1 MAMTA
6 HVYEIFINATPER
19 VWQALTD
26 PEFTKQYLHGT
37 NFESTF
43 EPGTGFRSVRRGGED
58 AVDGTIEVF
67 EPPHRLVMTWHV
79 LYDTAMSAEPPGRVE
94 WLLAPANDDRSVTR
108 VTLRHGDLAF
118 SPLTWE
124 HVRLGWVEII
134 DSLKTLLE
142 TGRPMPGVDTSDGR
156 VATDGSE
163 IDARWHRRQGIE
175 ASNSVWELLD
185 GRSPTPGEIDELLGR
200 AYAASY
206 HWARASEREPANAA
220 RASWLLSRCHAVL
233 GHGDLALHHA
243 DRCADVVAD
252 AGLVD
257 FDLGYAHEARARAL
271 ACLGRL
277 DEAAIESDLA
287 FSTEVADDEDRSI
300 FESDL
305 ASQPWFG
312 LDYGGRHGEHQQP
325 G

>member
-6 HVYEIFINATPER
+6 HVYEIFINAPPER
-19 VWQALTD
+19 VWQALID
-26 PEFTKQYLHGT
+26 PEFTRQYLHGT
-37 NFESTF
+37 SFESSF
-43 EPGTGFRSVRRGGED
+43 EPGSGFRGVRGGD
-58 AVDGTIEVF
+58 GAVDGTIEVF

-94 WLLAPANDDRSVTR
+94 WLVAPATADRSVTR

-118 SPLTWE
+118 SPSTWE

-142 TGRPMPGVDTSDGR
+142 TGRPMPEVDRDEGGPAPAS
-156 VATDGSE
+156 SE
-163 IDARWHRRQGIE
+163 IEAQWHRRQGIE
-175 ASNSVWELLD
+175 ANNMVWELLD
-185 GRSPTPGEIDELLGR
+185 GRSYTSGEIDELLSR
-200 AYAASY
+200 AYAAAF
-206 HWARASEREPANAA
+206 HWARAAGREPANAA
-220 RASWLLSRCHAVL
+220 RGSWLLSRCHVVL

-243 DRCADVVAD
+243 DKSADMVAD
-252 AGLVD
+252 AGLTD
-257 FDLGYAHEARARAL
+257 FDLGYALEARARAL

-277 DEAAIESDLA
+277 DEAAIELGRA

-305 ASQPWFG
+305 VAEPWFG
-312 LDYGGRHGEHQQP
+312 LELPDFEEHAR
-325 G
+325 